1 MLPLMVSD
9 PCSKQKPDRA
19 AARSSHSAGRSA
31 LVLFVQV
38 VSWTALVKL
47 GLLTGATLG
56 AASQYLVN
64 G

>member
-1 MLPLMVSD
+1 MISNPR
-9 PCSKQKPDRA
+9 SKKKPGGA
-19 AARSSHSAGRSA
+19 TAEPQQCVGRSA
-31 LVLFVQV
+31 FFLFVQV

-56 AASQYLVN
+56 AASQYLLN